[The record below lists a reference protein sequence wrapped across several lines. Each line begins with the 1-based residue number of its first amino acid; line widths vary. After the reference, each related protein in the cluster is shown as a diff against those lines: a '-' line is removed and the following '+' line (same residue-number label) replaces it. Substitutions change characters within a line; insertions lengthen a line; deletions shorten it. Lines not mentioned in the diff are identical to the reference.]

1 MWAMRLSDKLR
12 ATPAGTLLRLAGQ
25 ARTPGK
31 LSSPICSL
39 MGSEGVFLLMNLRRA
54 NSFLLLIFFFAAM
67 GPTAS
72 AQATAANAPAA
83 KNAPQA
89 AILPQTFG
97 GWQLQGALQTSSDPA
112 TADPTNPVVLKE
124 YGFTDFAGGSYTQE
138 DGRKLTV
145 RAARFAD
152 ASGAYGAFTFYKQ
165 PEMLNEK
172 IGDQASS
179 LNNRVLFYRGS
190 VLVDAVFD
198 KLSAMSAAELREL
211 ASDVPLPQGSA
222 RNLPALPTLLPK
234 QDYIRNTAKYVMGPT
249 TLDKLGSPLPADLVD
264 FNAGAEVVLG
274 TYRGSGGEG
283 TLVLISYPTPQI
295 AGDHL
300 KKIESAHSAAPASGT
315 SPVVEVGTFGQKRTG
330 PIVAVAAG
338 LLSESEAKSLLGRV
352 NYNADVTWNEN
363 TFFDKKNN
371 VANLLWNVVLLC
383 GALMGITLVAGFA
396 FGGAK
401 LALKRLLP
409 EEEQTEEEF
418 ISLNLDEAV
427 AKAQAGMGVSTQSRK
442 PV

>member
-1 MWAMRLSDKLR
+1 MTFRR
-12 ATPAGTLLRLAGQ
+12 ASFFLWLLFGLVEVCGLAPAQTPAANVPAPKAG
-25 ARTPGK
+25 
-31 LSSPICSL
+31 
-39 MGSEGVFLLMNLRRA
+39 
-54 NSFLLLIFFFAAM
+54 
-67 GPTAS
+67 
-72 AQATAANAPAA
+72 AQPV
-83 KNAPQA
+83 
-89 AILPQTFG
+89 ILPQTFG
-97 GWQLQGALQTSSDPA
+97 GWQLQGTLQTSSDSV
-112 TADPTNPVVLKE
+112 TADPTNPAVLKE
-124 YGFTDFAGGSYTQE
+124 FGFIDFAGGTYTQE

-145 RAARFAD
+145 RAARFGD

-179 LNNRVLFYRGS
+179 LNNRVLFYRGG

-198 KLSAMSAAELREL
+198 KLTAMSAAELREL
-211 ASDVPLPQGSA
+211 AGDIPLPQGSA
-222 RNLPALPTLLPK
+222 RNLPSLPTLLPK
-234 QDYIRNTAKYVMGPT
+234 QDYVKNTAKYVMGPI

-264 FNAGAEVVLG
+264 FSAGAEVVLG

-300 KKIESAHSAAPASGT
+300 KKIEAAQSGEKKDGT
-315 SPVVEVGTFGQKRTG
+315 SPIVEVGTFRQKRTG

-338 LLSESEAKSLLGRV
+338 LLSESEAKSLLDRV

-396 FGGAK
+396 FGGAR
-401 LALKRLLP
+401 LALKRMHA
-409 EEEQTEEEF
+409 EEAQGEEEF
-418 ISLNLDEAV
+418 IALNLDDAV
-427 AKAQAGMGVSTQSRK
+427 AKAQTTMGVQASPGK

>member
-1 MWAMRLSDKLR
+1 M
-12 ATPAGTLLRLAGQ
+12 
-25 ARTPGK
+25 
-31 LSSPICSL
+31 
-39 MGSEGVFLLMNLRRA
+39 
-54 NSFLLLIFFFAAM
+54 
-67 GPTAS
+67 S
-72 AQATAANAPAA
+72 APVVAQTAAASGPGVKTGVSAP
-83 KNAPQA
+83 
-89 AILPQTFG
+89 ILPQTFG
-97 GWQLQGALQTSSDPA
+97 GWQLQGTLQTSADPA
-112 TADPTNPVVLKE
+112 IADPTNPAVLKE
-124 YGFTDFAGGSYTQE
+124 YGFTDFAGGTYTQE
-138 DGRKLTV
+138 DGRKLTI

-172 IGDQASS
+172 IGDQGSS
-179 LNNRVLFYRGS
+179 LNNRVLFYRGG
-190 VLVDAVFD
+190 VLIDAVFD

-211 ASDVPLPQGSA
+211 AGDIALPQGSA
-222 RNLPALPTLLPK
+222 RNLPTLPTLLPK
-234 QDYIRNTAKYVMGPT
+234 QDYVKNTAKYVLGAM

-264 FNAGAEVVLG
+264 FSAGAEVVLG

-300 KKIESAHSAAPASGT
+300 KKIEAAHSGAPASGT
-315 SPVVEVGTFGQKRTG
+315 SPVVEVGTFRQKRTG
-330 PIVAVAAG
+330 PIVVVAAG
-338 LLSESEAKSLLGRV
+338 LLSESEAKSLLDRV

-383 GALMGITLVAGFA
+383 GALMGITLVAGLA
-396 FGGAK
+396 FGGAR
-401 LALKRLLP
+401 LALRRMLP

-418 ISLNLDEAV
+418 IALNLDAAV
-427 AKAQAGMGVSTQSRK
+427 AKAQVSMGVQPSSSK